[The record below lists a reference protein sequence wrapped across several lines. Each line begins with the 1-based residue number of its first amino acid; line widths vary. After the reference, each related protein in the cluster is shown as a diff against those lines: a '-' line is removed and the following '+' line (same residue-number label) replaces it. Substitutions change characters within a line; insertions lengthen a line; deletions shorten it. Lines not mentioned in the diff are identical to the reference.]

1 MSLKQIQFQD
11 LDLNILHQFDK
22 RWFLLTCGDFETG
35 KFNTMTISWGSLG
48 TVWDKPFA
56 QVFVRPTRYTFEF
69 MNNYDSFT
77 LCGFE
82 KSHKSALDLIGS
94 KSGREGN
101 KIADA
106 GLTPSK
112 AATVKSPIFKE
123 AELVLECRKMYW
135 QDLDPTQFLFPE
147 LQRKYPKKDYH
158 RVFYGEVLEVFG
170 KEDFIRPTK

>member
-1 MSLKQIQFQD
+1 MSLKQIQIQD

-106 GLTPSK
+106 GLTPCK
-112 AATVKSPIFKE
+112 ASAVKSPAFEE
-123 AELVLECRKMYW
+123 AELVIECRKMYW
-135 QDLDPTQFLFPE
+135 QDLDPTHFLFPE